1 MADPRPDP
9 TPPEP
14 ATADAPGEQSPQA
27 AAADGLVHHP
37 EDEQVRLATYEAVV
51 RSTARVVED
60 TSEQLRQLA
69 SLSTAA
75 SGVALR
81 MMLAGDKPAESARA
95 MAEAQRSVQE
105 AADLFQR
112 IGRVSLQLLERF
124 QPPLPP
130 SPAPPAQPE
139 PDDTP
144 GRKP

>member
-1 MADPRPDP
+1 MSDPRPDSP
-9 TPPEP
+9 PPEP
-14 ATADAPGEQSPQA
+14 ATADAPGEESPQA
-27 AAADGLVHHP
+27 ASPDGLVRSP
-37 EDEQVRLATYEAVV
+37 EDEQVRLAAYEVLV
-51 RSTARVVED
+51 RSTAKVVED

-81 MMLAGDKPAESARA
+81 MMLAGDKPGESARA
-95 MAEAQRSVQE
+95 MAEAQRSVRE
-105 AADLFQR
+105 ATDLFQR

-130 SPAPPAQPE
+130 SPAPPEE
-139 PDDTP
+139 PASDDTP